1 MQSGTV
7 VAGAEAAVEAE
18 LERAR
23 QEQLYT
29 ILYSTDTVQARRA
42 RPAEGGA
49 RNSPESEGP
58 GQGPGERRG
67 PVWW

>member
-1 MQSGTV
+1 MVWRGVYCTELQSGTV

-29 ILYSTDTVQARRA
+29 TSY
-42 RPAEGGA
+42 
-49 RNSPESEGP
+49 
-58 GQGPGERRG
+58 
-67 PVWW
+67 